1 MVTDSID
8 WTYIFLFFSLRTEK
22 KKSVLERSTATTSSC
37 QLTLSHGKSASDLE
51 FKYQLKPTWV
61 CGGVPSLLPSPNY
74 PQEIVLKSQGA
85 QLRALWGPRWVG
97 WRGGPRERGYMYTYS
112 CSLSCRAEN
121 NSIL

>member
-51 FKYQLKPTWV
+51 FKCQLKPTWV
-61 CGGVPSLLPSPNY
+61 CV
-74 PQEIVLKSQGA
+74 
-85 QLRALWGPRWVG
+85 
-97 WRGGPRERGYMYTYS
+97 GGPFPFTFS
-112 CSLSCRAEN
+112 QLSTGDSFKITGSSAE
-121 NSIL
+121 SSVGT